1 MRHTSLE
8 PELKILHDHIRG
20 TMFDQPGR
28 KLKAKNDFAAQNVFC
43 FIIILNYVSN
53 TMDHNHHF

>member
-28 KLKAKNDFAAQNVFC
+28 KLKAKNDFAAQNVFL
-43 FIIILNYVSN
+43 F
-53 TMDHNHHF
+53 HNNLKLR